1 MRDVIR
7 AVIAAA
13 AVVAATLVTAT
24 PQAAPAAQ
32 AGSNAA
38 AQTGRLRELR
48 GLDDLK
54 AAFNADHGRVRIV
67 LLLSPT

>member
-7 AVIAAA
+7 AAIAAA
-13 AVVAATLVTAT
+13 AVVAVTLVTAT
-24 PQAAPAAQ
+24 PQAAPVA
-32 AGSNAA
+32 SNPA
-38 AQTGRLRELR
+38 AQTAPADRLRELR

>member
-1 MRDVIR
+1 MR

-13 AVVAATLVTAT
+13 AVVAATLVPAT
-24 PQAAPAAQ
+24 PQAAPAA
-32 AGSNAA
+32 SNAS
-38 AQTGRLRELR
+38 AQAGRLRELR